1 MARAAG
7 QCTVINV
14 SIVRDDLPLDG
25 RSPYHGWRTGTGA
38 GTRLL
43 GLFPLD
49 DSRADMLSY
58 GRARAPPPPL
68 YKAYARAGAS
78 HPHGRRRPNPLPFS
92 LDDPRPR
99 SLVLVVMITR
109 RLAPRS
115 VDDALLTDSGRT
127 RAPVHIPGF
136 HVALAKDHLSRLG
149 PSGVISQEGDATVR
163 LSLAQRRA
171 SCHDPRGTVIR
182 LFEARAGPTRGRVVV
197 PFLKVGG
204 PGATLRHG
212 CGGGDVG
219 RLWIFLCSGRLD
231 NEGQIYRREGE
242 ARWSTERRGE
252 NKNKRRKGREKKKT
266 TS

>member
-1 MARAAG
+1 MADWDWGWDSAPWPFLSRRFSCGYALLREGSGSSSSAL
-7 QCTVINV
+7 Q
-14 SIVRDDLPLDG
+14 SVRP
-25 RSPYHGWRTGTGA
+25 
-38 GTRLL
+38 
-43 GLFPLD
+43 
-49 DSRADMLSY
+49 
-58 GRARAPPPPL
+58 ARAP
-68 YKAYARAGAS
+68 
-78 HPHGRRRPNPLPFS
+78 HPHDRRRPNPLPFS

-99 SLVLVVMITR
+99 TLVLVVMITR

-163 LSLAQRRA
+163 LSLARRRA
-171 SCHDPRGTVIR
+171 SCHDPRGAVIR
-182 LFEARAGPTRGRVVV
+182 LFEARAGPTRRRVVV

-212 CGGGDVG
+212 CGGDVG
-219 RLWIFLCSGRLD
+219 RLWVFLCSGRLD

-242 ARWSTERRGE
+242 ARWSMRGE
-252 NKNKRRKGREKKKT
+252 EKIKIKEEKAGRKKNNVVTLVQVGPRLQTRW
-266 TS
+266 SI